1 MKYILVTGAFGGMGR
16 AFIEKARDEGYTIF
30 ALDVKI
36 PEGYREDNIIPIPCD
51 ISSPESIDKAYKKV
65 SSLTNELFA
74 IVHFAGIYTLD
85 SLIEISGESY
95 EKMFRINVFGPY
107 YINRTFFPLLKED
120 SRIVITTSELAPLKQ
135 LPFTGLYG
143 ITKTSLDSYAFSL
156 SMELQLKGIK
166 VSVIRPGAVKTDM
179 LGASTTALES
189 FTNNTKVYTTNAR
202 RFRKIVDSVETK
214 AVEPEKIA
222 DKVIK
227 ILNKK
232 NPRFAYSINRNFL
245 LKLTRLCPERLEK
258 YIVRKILQ

>member
-16 AFIEKARDEGYTIF
+16 AFIERAEDAGYSIF
-30 ALDVKI
+30 ALDIKI
-36 PEGYREDNIIPIPCD
+36 PEGYREDNIVPIKCD
-51 ISSPESIDKAYKKV
+51 ITSPDSINNAYEKV
-65 SSLTNELFA
+65 SSVTDTLFA

-85 SLIEISGESY
+85 SLVEIDPDRY
-95 EKMFRINVFGPY
+95 ERMFRINVFGPY

-156 SMELQLKGIK
+156 SMELQLKGIN
-166 VSVIRPGAVKTDM
+166 VSVLRPGAVKTNM
-179 LGASTTALES
+179 LGASTTALEN
-189 FTNNTKVYTTNAR
+189 FTRSTKVYKTNAR
-202 RFRKIVDSVETK
+202 RFRMIVDSVETK
-214 AVEPEKIA
+214 AIEPEKIA
-222 DKVIK
+222 EKVMN
-227 ILNKK
+227 ILSKK

-245 LKLTRLCPERLEK
+245 LKLTRFSPARLEK

>member
-16 AFIEKARDEGYTIF
+16 AFVEKAKDDGYSIF
-30 ALDVKI
+30 ALDVKV
-36 PEGYREDNIIPIPCD
+36 PEGFVGDNIIPIPCD
-51 ISSPESIDKAYKKV
+51 ISSPDSINNAYEKV
-65 SSLTNELFA
+65 SSVTNELFA

-95 EKMFRINVFGPY
+95 ERMFRINVFGPY
-107 YINRTFFPLLKED
+107 YINKTFFSLLRND
-120 SRIVITTSELAPLKQ
+120 SRIVITTSELAPIKQ

-166 VSVIRPGAVKTDM
+166 VSVLRPGAVKTDM
-179 LGASTTALES
+179 LGASTTALEKFCES
-189 FTNNTKVYTTNAR
+189 TKVYTTNAR

-214 AVEPEKIA
+214 AVGPEKIA

-227 ILNKK
+227 ILKKK

-258 YIVRKILQ
+258 YIVKKILQ